1 MNDLS
6 KMFIGFDRMFDQ
18 MFMNVNKT
26 TYPPYNVEKIEDNE
40 YKLSM
45 AVAGFSSEDLTVTIE
60 KNTLSICATKQE
72 KNNCDYTWKG
82 IANRSFR
89 KDFCLA
95 SNMEVKNAKL
105 KDGLLEIDLE
115 KVIPEEDKEKII
127 TISKE

>member
-18 MFMNVNKT
+18 MFTTVNKT
-26 TYPPYNVEKIEDNE
+26 TYPPYNVEKAGINE

-45 AVAGFSSEDLTVTIE
+45 AVAGFSSDDLTVTTQ
-60 KNTLSICATKQE
+60 KNTLSISANKQE
-72 KNNCDYTWKG
+72 KYDCEYTWKG
-82 IANRSFR
+82 IANRNFR

-95 SNMEVKNAKL
+95 PNMNITNARL

-115 KVIPEEDKEKII
+115 KVIPEEEKEKII
-127 TISKE
+127 AISKE

>member
-1 MNDLS
+1 
-6 KMFIGFDRMFDQ
+6 MFIGFDRMFDQ

-72 KNNCDYTWKG
+72 KSNCDYTWKKL
-82 IANRSFR
+82 FQKKTKR
-89 KDFCLA
+89 K
-95 SNMEVKNAKL
+95 
-105 KDGLLEIDLE
+105 
-115 KVIPEEDKEKII
+115 
-127 TISKE
+127 

>member
-18 MFMNVNKT
+18 MFTTVNKT
-26 TYPPYNVEKIEDNE
+26 TYPPYNVEKAGINE

-45 AVAGFSSEDLTVTIE
+45 AVAGFSSDDLTVTTQ
-60 KNTLSICATKQE
+60 KNTLSISANKQE
-72 KNNCDYTWKG
+72 KNDCDYTWKG
-82 IANRSFR
+82 IANRNFR

-95 SNMEVKNAKL
+95 PNMNITNARL

-115 KVIPEEDKEKII
+115 KVIPEEEKEKII
-127 TISKE
+127 AISKE